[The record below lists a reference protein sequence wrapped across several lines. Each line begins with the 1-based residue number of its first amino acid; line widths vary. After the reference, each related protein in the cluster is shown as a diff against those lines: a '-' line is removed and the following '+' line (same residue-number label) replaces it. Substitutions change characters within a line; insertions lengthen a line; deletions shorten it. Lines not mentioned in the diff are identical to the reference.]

1 MPEEEKKNISRRQFL
16 KDAGLVVGGA
26 TVGSAAILS
35 ACGDKTT
42 TVTTTATKT
51 VDGGTKTV
59 TVTPT
64 AENVYICPL
73 DETKCNSLAELQS
86 HFSANHPGASLNG
99 LTELRINGK
108 SNWLKVDDRWT
119 LSYVIRE
126 VLHMTGTKRA
136 CERGECGVC
145 TVLMEGRPVLSCMV
159 LACEAGGKDIV
170 TIEGLEKGDGTLDP
184 VQQAFVDYDAV
195 QCGFCTPGQILTAK
209 ALLAF
214 KPKPTT
220 DEIKEFMGGVLCRC
234 GVYYQIDKAI
244 ESLAK

>member
-1 MPEEEKKNISRRQFL
+1 MPEEKNSISRRQFL

-35 ACGDKTT
+35 ACGKDK
-42 TVTTTATKT
+42 TVTTTVTKT
-51 VDGGTKTV
+51 VDGGTKTI

-64 AENVYICPL
+64 ADNTYICPL
-73 DETKCNSLAELQS
+73 DETKCKSLDELKA

-99 LTELRINGK
+99 LIELRVNGI
-108 SNWLKVDDRWT
+108 SHWVVVEDRWT

-126 VLHMTGTKRA
+126 VLKLTGTKRA

-145 TVLMEGRPVLSCMV
+145 TVLMEGRPVLSCMI
-159 LACEAGGKDIV
+159 LACEAAGKDIT
-170 TIEGLEKGDGTLDP
+170 TIEGLETGDGKLDP

-214 KPKPTT
+214 NPKPTT

-234 GVYYQIDKAI
+234 GVYYQIDRAI